1 MEWLMINI
9 NDIND
14 SYLQHAFTNW
24 QCVIF
29 SCNAFSELVSFN
41 LKWIVSVTQ
50 PPALPPFP
58 IAKEVKEIIK

>member
-1 MEWLMINI
+1 MINI

-14 SYLQHAFTNW
+14 SYLQIGSVLV
-24 QCVIF
+24 VIF

>member
-1 MEWLMINI
+1 MIHICN
-9 NDIND
+9 NMH
-14 SYLQHAFTNW
+14 LQIGSVLV
-24 QCVIF
+24 VIF

>member
-1 MEWLMINI
+1 MH
-9 NDIND
+9 
-14 SYLQHAFTNW
+14 LQIGSVLV
-24 QCVIF
+24 VIF